1 MCSIDCTTLRYHTTE
16 IDNQFVSLLH
26 SLLLRSE
33 IFVAKL

>member
-1 MCSIDCTTLRYHTTE
+1 MCNIDCTTLRYGAAE
-16 IDNQFVSLLH
+16 MDNQFVSLLH